1 MVKVLRFVI
10 LLPLFSVICQTVKAG
25 DNISICN
32 AIDTA
37 RSGVSRYWALYNAHC
52 EALKSGSVVD
62 YSHINNID
70 IEIPSDAKSIP
81 LSAETDFHNVRL
93 TILNNKKNNFYLF
106 DMINEDTALIVNKKD
121 VDRGDFKKY
130 PNLRS
135 NLVLLILKDKT
146 PWVKNRKG
154 YKYGHIRKDILL
166 IDGGKAM
173 NKPSFEYDTKPT
185 EVEASYCRV
194 TSFKKSI
201 RRLKMYRSEGCKAKT
216 YLLHL
221 KCQYNV
227 ELENIEVHTPPDDK
241 LFDAIITI
249 SDCCNITLRD
259 VWIDGTY
266 SSKEHS
272 GYGISMNN
280 VYDSKFYR
288 LRGHANWG
296 IFGNNNVNKAYL
308 KDCDINRFDIHCYG
322 SDIKFDDCKFR
333 NLYNQLQSISGSVI
347 FNRCEFFQS
356 APYLVGG
363 GYNAYTKYDIV
374 FKDCIVHPSK
384 RWHNLFQANAL
395 KGGSTNERKELSKQ
409 QYPNLYIDGL
419 TIDLRDYEG
428 NYCLYSVYRD
438 RIQVPTS
445 SVPATISIRNLK
457 IIPENATGRVN
468 ETNLASLIEIETR
481 MLVQY
486 GTIGGGVIAI
496 ALLPLLLYNKK
507 KRIINDKKINQES

>member
-173 NKPSFEYDTKPT
+173 NITKT
-185 EVEASYCRV
+185 
-194 TSFKKSI
+194 K
-201 RRLKMYRSEGCKAKT
+201 
-216 YLLHL
+216 
-221 KCQYNV
+221 
-227 ELENIEVHTPPDDK
+227 
-241 LFDAIITI
+241 
-249 SDCCNITLRD
+249 
-259 VWIDGTY
+259 
-266 SSKEHS
+266 
-272 GYGISMNN
+272 ISMIT
-280 VYDSKFYR
+280 S
-288 LRGHANWG
+288 
-296 IFGNNNVNKAYL
+296 
-308 KDCDINRFDIHCYG
+308 
-322 SDIKFDDCKFR
+322 
-333 NLYNQLQSISGSVI
+333 SISICPAATALSRINFGKATAHSRKTIAPISITMDIESINIAI
-347 FNRCEFFQS
+347 FQIC
-356 APYLVGG
+356 LV
-363 GYNAYTKYDIV
+363 DIV
-374 FKDCIVHPSK
+374 ISKDTPV
-384 RWHNLFQANAL
+384 
-395 KGGSTNERKELSKQ
+395 GM
-409 QYPNLYIDGL
+409 
-419 TIDLRDYEG
+419 
-428 NYCLYSVYRD
+428 
-438 RIQVPTS
+438 
-445 SVPATISIRNLK
+445 AT
-457 IIPENATGRVN
+457 
-468 ETNLASLIEIETR
+468 
-481 MLVQY
+481 
-486 GTIGGGVIAI
+486 
-496 ALLPLLLYNKK
+496 
-507 KRIINDKKINQES
+507 